1 MASVDHEAVDM
12 RAEAGGVAGAPGEKG
27 LRTGALGLLSSI
39 VIGVASTAPGYSL
52 ASALGLVV
60 VAVGLA
66 SPAIM
71 WVSFIPMLFIAAG
84 FYYMN
89 KADPDCGTTFS
100 WSTRAFGPWVGWMG
114 GWAALIAQII
124 VIANL
129 SQIAGQ
135 YSFLLVGADG
145 LAESTFW
152 VTFIGVVWIIV
163 MSAICY
169 VGVEA
174 SARSQYVLLGAEI
187 VALFA
192 FAAVALVKVYTSSP
206 EGSIRPSLSWLN
218 PFEISSFSALTAGVL
233 VAIFIYWGWDS
244 TVSVNEETSDATR
257 TPGRAAILSTVILL
271 AIYVVVA
278 IAAQAFH
285 GPGFLEENQL
295 DVLAALGTDVLGSP
309 LDKLL
314 IIAVLTSASA
324 STQTTILPSTRTALS
339 MAVQGA
345 FPKQL
350 GSVHRRYLTPGTATI
365 WMAVLSIAWYV
376 GLTIIS
382 ENALY
387 DSIASIGLFIA
398 LYYGITGLACVVYF
412 RRELTKS
419 VKNLVLVGIVPL
431 LGAIMMGYIL
441 VKSTIDLSKPENSES
456 GDSWLGLGP
465 PLVIAIG
472 FTILGV
478 ALMAWRASTHTEFFR
493 RSPQVADP
501 AVLDA

>member
-1 MASVDHEAVDM
+1 MAAVEPG
-12 RAEAGGVAGAPGEKG
+12 ALAGSAPGDKG

-60 VAVGLA
+60 VAVGLF

-100 WSTRAFGPWVGWMG
+100 WSTKAFGPWAGWLG
-114 GWAALIAQII
+114 GWAALIAQVI

-129 SQIAGQ
+129 SQIAGE
-135 YSFLLVGADG
+135 YSFLLVGADS
-145 LAESTFW
+145 LAANTFW
-152 VTFIGVVWIIV
+152 VTTIGVIWIIV
-163 MSAICY
+163 MSWICY
-169 VGVEA
+169 VGIEA
-174 SARSQYVLLGAEI
+174 SAKSQYVLLGAEI
-187 VALFA
+187 IALFA
-192 FAAVALVKVYTSSP
+192 FAAVALYKVYTSNP
-206 EGSIRPSLSWLN
+206 VGSIKPSLSWLN
-218 PFEISSFSALTAGVL
+218 PFEISSFSALTSGVL

-244 TVSVNEETSDATR
+244 TVSVNEETEDATK
-257 TPGRAAILSTVILL
+257 TPGKAAILSTIILL
-271 AIYVVVA
+271 AIYLVVA

-285 GPGFLEENQL
+285 GPGFLEANQL
-295 DVLAALGTDVLGSP
+295 DVLAALGRDVLGSP

-350 GSVHRRYLTPGTATI
+350 GDVHKKHMTPGTATI
-365 WMAVLSIAWYV
+365 WMAVISIVWYV
-376 GLTIIS
+376 GLTLVS
-382 ENALY
+382 ANALY
-387 DSIASIGLFIA
+387 DSIASIGIFIV
-398 LYYGITGLACVVYF
+398 LYYGMTGLACVVYF

-419 VKNLVLVGIVPL
+419 AKKFLLVGVVPL
-431 LGAIMMGYIL
+431 LGAIMMGFIL
-441 VKSTIDLSKPENSES
+441 IKSIIDLSDPANSES
-456 GDSWLGLGP
+456 GDSWFGLGP
-465 PLVIAIG
+465 PLVIALG
-472 FTILGV
+472 FMILGV
-478 ALMAWRASTHTEFFR
+478 ILMIWRWYNHREFFQR
-493 RSPQVADP
+493 KLEVADP

>member
-1 MASVDHEAVDM
+1 MAAVEPG
-12 RAEAGGVAGAPGEKG
+12 ALAGSAPGEKG

-60 VAVGLA
+60 VAVGLF

-100 WSTRAFGPWVGWMG
+100 WSTKAFGPWAGWLG
-114 GWAALIAQII
+114 GWAALIAQVI

-129 SQIAGQ
+129 SQIAGE
-135 YSFLLVGADG
+135 YSFLLVGADS
-145 LAESTFW
+145 LAANTFW
-152 VTFIGVVWIIV
+152 VTTIGVIWIIV
-163 MSAICY
+163 MSWICY
-169 VGVEA
+169 VGIEA
-174 SARSQYVLLGAEI
+174 SAKSQYVLLGAEI
-187 VALFA
+187 MALFA
-192 FAAVALVKVYTSSP
+192 FAAVALYKVYTSNP
-206 EGSIRPSLSWLN
+206 VGSIKPSLSWLN
-218 PFEISSFSALTAGVL
+218 PFEISSFSALTSGVL

-244 TVSVNEETSDATR
+244 TVSVNEETEDATR
-257 TPGRAAILSTVILL
+257 TPGKAAILSTIILL
-271 AIYVVVA
+271 AIYLVVA

-285 GPGFLEENQL
+285 GPGFLEANQL
-295 DVLAALGTDVLGSP
+295 DVLAALGRDVLGSP

-350 GSVHRRYLTPGTATI
+350 GDVHKKHMTPGTATI
-365 WMAVLSIAWYV
+365 WMAVISIVWYV
-376 GLTIIS
+376 GLTLVS
-382 ENALY
+382 ANALY
-387 DSIASIGLFIA
+387 DSIASIGIFIV
-398 LYYGITGLACVVYF
+398 LYYGMTGLACVVYF

-419 VKNLVLVGIVPL
+419 PKKFVLVGVVPL
-431 LGAIMMGYIL
+431 LGAIMMGFIL
-441 VKSTIDLSKPENSES
+441 IKSIIDLSDPANSES
-456 GDSWLGLGP
+456 GESWFGLGP

-472 FTILGV
+472 FMILGV
-478 ALMAWRASTHTEFFR
+478 VLMIWRWYNHREFFQR
-493 RSPQVADP
+493 KLEVADP

>member
-1 MASVDHEAVDM
+1 MAAVESG
-12 RAEAGGVAGAPGEKG
+12 APAGSAPGEKG
-27 LRTGALGLLSSI
+27 LRPGALGLVTSI

-60 VAVGLA
+60 VAVGLF

-84 FYYMN
+84 FYFMN
-89 KADPDCGTTFS
+89 KADPDCGTTFT
-100 WSTRAFGPWVGWMG
+100 WSTKAFGPWVGWLG
-114 GWAALIAQII
+114 GWAALIAQVI

-129 SQIAGQ
+129 SQIAGE

-145 LAESTFW
+145 LAGSTFW
-152 VTFIGVVWIIV
+152 VTTIGVIWIIA
-163 MSAICY
+163 MSWICY
-169 VGVEA
+169 VGIEA
-174 SARSQYVLLGAEI
+174 SAKSQYVLLSAEI
-187 VALFA
+187 LALFA
-192 FAAVALVKVYTSSP
+192 FAAVALVKVYTSDP
-206 EGSIRPSLSWLN
+206 AGSIRPSLSWLN

-244 TVSVNEETSDATR
+244 TVSVNEETQDSTR
-257 TPGRAAILSTVILL
+257 TPGRAAILSTIILL
-271 AIYVVVA
+271 AIYVVIA

-295 DVLAALGTDVLGSP
+295 DVLAALGRDVLGSP

-345 FPKQL
+345 FPRQL
-350 GSVHRRYLTPGTATI
+350 GNVHPKHLTPGTATI
-365 WMAVLSIAWYV
+365 WMAAISIAWYV
-376 GLTIIS
+376 GLTIAS
-382 ENALY
+382 ENALF

-398 LYYGITGLACVVYF
+398 FYYGVTGLACVVYF
-412 RRELTKS
+412 RHQLMKS
-419 VKNLVLVGIVPL
+419 AKTLVLVGIVPL
-431 LGAIMMGYIL
+431 LGAIMMAYIL
-441 VKSTIDLSKPENSES
+441 VKSVIDLSDPANSES
-456 GDSWLGLGP
+456 GASWFGLGP

-472 FTILGV
+472 FMILGV
-478 ALMAWRASTHTEFFR
+478 ILMLLRYATHRRFFQQKAQTAE
-493 RSPQVADP
+493 PG
-501 AVLDA
+501 VLDA

>member
-1 MASVDHEAVDM
+1 MAVVES
-12 RAEAGGVAGAPGEKG
+12 GAPAGTAPGDKG

-60 VAVGLA
+60 VAVGLF

-84 FYYMN
+84 FYYLN

-100 WSTRAFGPWVGWMG
+100 WSTKAFGPWIGWLG
-114 GWAALIAQII
+114 GWAALIAQVI

-135 YSFLLVGADG
+135 YSFLLVGADS
-145 LAESTFW
+145 LAANVFW
-152 VTFIGVVWIIV
+152 VTTVGVIWIIA
-163 MSAICY
+163 MSWICY
-169 VGVEA
+169 VGIEA
-174 SARSQYVLLGAEI
+174 SAKSQYVLLGAEI
-187 VALFA
+187 IALFA
-192 FAAVALVKVYTSSP
+192 FAAIALYKVYTSNP
-206 EGSIRPSLSWLN
+206 VGSIKPSLSWLN

-244 TVSVNEETSDATR
+244 TVSVNEETEDSTR
-257 TPGRAAILSTVILL
+257 TPGKAAILSTIILL
-271 AIYVVVA
+271 GIYVVVA

-295 DVLAALGTDVLGSP
+295 DVLAALGRDVLGSP
-309 LDKLL
+309 LDKIL

-350 GSVHRRYLTPGTATI
+350 GNVHKKHLTPGTATI
-365 WMAVLSIAWYV
+365 WMAVISIAWYV
-376 GLTIIS
+376 GLTLVS

-387 DSIASIGLFIA
+387 DSIASIGMFIA
-398 LYYGITGLACVVYF
+398 LYYGVTGLACVFFF
-412 RRELTKS
+412 RRQLTRS
-419 VKNLVLVGIVPL
+419 VKTFVLVGIVPL
-431 LGAIMMGYIL
+431 LGAIMMGFIL
-441 VKSTIDLSKPENSES
+441 VKSVIDLSDPANSES
-456 GDSWLGLGP
+456 GDSWFGLGP

-472 FTILGV
+472 FMILGV
-478 ALMAWRASTHTEFFR
+478 ILMSWRWVNHREFFQR
-493 RSPQVADP
+493 RTEVADP

>member
-1 MASVDHEAVDM
+1 MAADEPGAP
-12 RAEAGGVAGAPGEKG
+12 AGAAPGEKG

-60 VAVGLA
+60 VAVGLF

-84 FYYMN
+84 FYFMN
-89 KADPDCGTTFS
+89 KADPDCGTTFT
-100 WSTRAFGPWVGWMG
+100 WSTKAFGPWVGWLG
-114 GWAALIAQII
+114 GWAALIAQVI

-145 LAESTFW
+145 LAGSTFW
-152 VTFIGVVWIIV
+152 VTTIGVIWIIG
-163 MSAICY
+163 MSWICY
-169 VGVEA
+169 VGIEA
-174 SARSQYVLLGAEI
+174 SARSQYFLLGAEI
-187 VALFA
+187 IALFA
-192 FAAVALVKVYTSSP
+192 FAAVALVKVYTSDP
-206 EGSIRPSLSWLN
+206 AGSLKPSLSWLN

-244 TVSVNEETSDATR
+244 TVSVNEETKDSTR
-257 TPGRAAILSTVILL
+257 TPSRAAILSTIILL
-271 AIYVVVA
+271 AIYVVIA

-295 DVLAALGTDVLGSP
+295 DVLAALGRDVLGSP

-345 FPKQL
+345 FPRQL
-350 GSVHRRYLTPGTATI
+350 GNVHPKHLTPGTATI
-365 WMAVLSIAWYV
+365 WMAVISIAWYV
-376 GLTIIS
+376 GLTIAS

-398 LYYGITGLACVVYF
+398 LYYGVTGLACVVYF
-412 RRELTKS
+412 RHQLTKS
-419 VKNLVLVGIVPL
+419 AKTLVLVGIVPL
-431 LGAIMMGYIL
+431 LGAIMMAYIL
-441 VKSTIDLSKPENSES
+441 VKSVIDLSDPANSES
-456 GDSWLGLGP
+456 GDSWFGLGP

-472 FTILGV
+472 FMILGV
-478 ALMAWRASTHTEFFR
+478 LLMLFRYATHRTFFQR
-493 RSPQVADP
+493 KPQTADP